1 MKFSIDIVH
10 FLRIFIICFAF
21 ALPGLANAQF
31 FEGATACS
39 FQYEKRIQEV
49 IWQEFNY
56 QYQNS
61 PGINATFKEICATG
75 EARNVNEYSAAIM
88 VMMVAMNS
96 LGTDVA
102 DPEMKKEIDNFIRT
116 HTNNVLRIMHRANQP
131 ESDIKELLLTI
142 LKTHNVDDEELYERI
157 EGN

>member
-1 MKFSIDIVH
+1 MRFSIDIVH

-96 LGTDVA
+96 LGTNVN
-102 DPEMKKEIDNFIRT
+102 DPSRKNQIEDFIT
-116 HTNNVLRIMHRANQP
+116 KHTNTILKIMHRSNQP
-131 ESDIKELLLTI
+131 ENDIRELLVHI
-142 LKTHNVDDEELYERI
+142 LETHGMARMAARVQQ
-157 EGN
+157 